1 MEEIAR
7 LISTVG
13 FPIVMCIWFMIR
25 TEKVIKQ
32 NTEVL
37 AKLLG
42 KTLRSANG
50 VGIYKTVKERENYE
64 QYE

>member
-1 MEEIAR
+1 MEEIAI

-13 FPIVMCIWFMIR
+13 FPIVMCIWFMVR

-37 AKLLG
+37 TKLLG
-42 KTLRSANG
+42 KTLRSSNG
-50 VGIYKTVKERENYE
+50 VGIYKTIKEKENYE
-64 QYE
+64 